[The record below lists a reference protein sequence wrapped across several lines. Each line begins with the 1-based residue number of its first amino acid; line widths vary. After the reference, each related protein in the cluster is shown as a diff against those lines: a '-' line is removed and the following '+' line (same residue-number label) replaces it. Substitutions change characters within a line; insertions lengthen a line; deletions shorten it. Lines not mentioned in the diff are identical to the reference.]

1 MMSVRVS
8 ILFHG
13 FVFLWNGDGFE
24 MTEELIADLAAYRQ
38 ELICMMSTY
47 EYLAVNRPEKRD
59 WYNVRTEI
67 MQRMLMEFDLIFYNK
82 YLLVVEG
89 DKARG

>member
-1 MMSVRVS
+1 MVT
-8 ILFHG
+8 
-13 FVFLWNGDGFE
+13 
-24 MTEELIADLAAYRQ
+24 TEYRQ

-59 WYNVRTEI
+59 WYNVQSVI
-67 MQRMLMEFDLIFYNK
+67 MRGMLLEFDLIFYNK

-89 DKARG
+89 HGKLVRMS

>member
-1 MMSVRVS
+1 
-8 ILFHG
+8 
-13 FVFLWNGDGFE
+13 

-59 WYNVRTEI
+59 WYNAQSVI
-67 MQRMLMEFDLIFYNK
+67 MCGMLLEFDLIFYNK
-82 YLLVVEG
+82 YLLAMERNKG
-89 DKARG
+89 RG